1 MTSTLTSSVAPRLAL
16 ICAENPDIKRQLEL
30 KPRKP
35 IPHIN
40 LPASYTTPG
49 GLQQPMEVN
58 GAEYATVRRFQL
70 TIEIM
75 AVEQGVDVADL
86 GDKAIREA
94 VGFLDWFPEYFV
106 KHPRLQTDELSN
118 LVGCMGVS
126 YIDTGPVILPAP
138 PGGGG
143 SRKLAVIILLDITMA
158 DIVDEVEP

>member
-1 MTSTLTSSVAPRLAL
+1 MTSTLTSIVAPRLAL
-16 ICAENPDIKRQLEL
+16 ICADNPDIKQQIEL
-30 KPRKP
+30 KPKKP
-35 IPHIN
+35 IPHN
-40 LPASYTTPG
+40 QLPASYTTPG
-49 GLQQPMEVN
+49 GLQQPMEVA
-58 GAEYATVRRFQL
+58 GAEYATTRRFQL

-75 AVEQGVDVADL
+75 PVEHGVDVADL

-106 KHPRLQTDELSN
+106 QHPRLQTDALPN
-118 LVGCMGVS
+118 LAGCMDVS

-143 SRKLAVIILLDITMA
+143 SRKLAVIILLDITMT